1 VGDPVWTPMFLL
13 VGESL
18 LGRRGRF
25 SAMDVVV
32 YRRGVADATADPE
45 PVLDARQARE
55 ILPHLE
61 ARRHLLDSEVG
72 NVPGLLVAA
81 QAFLYAV
88 GLNPDVPRVSR
99 VIVLA
104 VGLAPLLAAWQML
117 AKKRYLEELHSEAIA
132 HCRAVL
138 GLPEIRRGQ
147 PGSLLPEAR
156 IAAKREAIYQVLVI
170 APKGHR
176 LWQWAFA
183 AFVVADL
190 ALIALTCLGVG

>member
-1 VGDPVWTPMFLL
+1 M
-13 VGESL
+13 
-18 LGRRGRF
+18 
-25 SAMDVVV
+25 SAVV

-45 PVLDARQARE
+45 PALDVRQAQE

-99 VIVLA
+99 VIVLT

-132 HCRAVL
+132 HCREVL
-138 GLPEIRRGQ
+138 SLPEIRRGR

-156 IAAKREAIYQVLVI
+156 IAAKREAIYRVLVI

-176 LWQWAFA
+176 LWQWVFA

-190 ALIALTCLGVG
+190 VLIALTCLRVGE